1 MSNFKDSRS
10 TFKVGD
16 KVVAVENEDSY
27 GNRYLHPYLCR
38 GSVYEVTKVC
48 GDLVSVSGFFAEGNG
63 ENWSEDW
70 FKPYEEKE
78 IKVEKTC
85 KFKVGDVV
93 ICTEKDSDAFES
105 NFLAYGKS
113 YLVIGINT
121 YDKFEGCFL
130 LGVQDIETQKTA
142 YAYEY
147 RFNQKKETSLTA
159 ESLRNS
165 VLSLQQERIS
175 LQEKIEQNIAQEKA
189 LVEQLKEMGFVI
201 VEQEASSCVKAVDE
215 KKDVLYAEDIKED
228 MTDPLNLQVEDVIEC
243 LRPTL
248 YPSGTLATVSKVDGD
263 TIHRK
268 VTGEKTEGTFNFE
281 SLGKLW
287 KFHSRPVVN

>member
-1 MSNFKDSRS
+1 MSNCKDSRS

-16 KVVAVENEDSY
+16 KVKLKKSSLDSSVIGATEKDSFNVIAISEEHWGVVVKLEGFGGYVSTSHLEHVKENE
-27 GNRYLHPYLCR
+27 
-38 GSVYEVTKVC
+38 
-48 GDLVSVSGFFAEGNG
+48 
-63 ENWSEDW
+63 
-70 FKPYEEKE
+70 
-78 IKVEKTC
+78 VEKTC

-93 ICTEKDSDAFES
+93 VCTETDRDVLES
-105 NFLAYGKS
+105 NLLVQGQS
-113 YLVIGINT
+113 YIVNGIGE
-121 YDKFEGCFL
+121 YDEFEGNFL
-130 LGVQDIETQKTA
+130 LKVQNIETQKTT

-165 VLSLQQERIS
+165 ILSLQQERIS

-189 LVEQLKEMGFVI
+189 LVEQLKEMGFSLVK
-201 VEQEASSCVKAVDE
+201 QEPSSSVKVVDE
-215 KKDVLYAEDIKED
+215 KKSVLYAEDIEED
-228 MTDPLNLQVEDVIEC
+228 MTDPLNLQVGDVIEC

>member
-16 KVVAVENEDSY
+16 KVVPFPTEDGYLISYLVAGSTYTVKKIHENGRIDVEGTFKYD
-27 GNRYLHPYLCR
+27 
-38 GSVYEVTKVC
+38 
-48 GDLVSVSGFFAEGNG
+48 GNG
-63 ENWSEDW
+63 NNWSSDW
-70 FKPYEEKE
+70 FQLIEDEVKT
-78 IKVEKTC
+78 EKTC

-93 ICTEKDSDAFES
+93 VCTETDRDVLES
-105 NFLAYGKS
+105 NL
-113 YLVIGINT
+113 LVQGQFYIVNGIGE
-121 YDKFEGCFL
+121 YDEFEGNFL
-130 LGVQDIETQKTA
+130 LKVKNIETQKTT

-165 VLSLQQERIS
+165 ILSLQQERIS
-175 LQEKIEQNIAQEKA
+175 LQEKIEQNIAQEKS
-189 LVEQLKEMGFVI
+189 LVEQLKEMGFVL
-201 VEQEASSCVKAVDE
+201 VEQESSSSAKAVDE
-215 KKDVLYAEDIKED
+215 KKAVLYAEDIEED
-228 MTDPLNLQVEDVIEC
+228 MTDHRNLQVGDVIEC

-268 VTGEKTEGTFNFE
+268 VPGEKVEGNFNFE
-281 SLGKLW
+281 SFGEIW